1 MLGIYVRLSQED
13 ESSNSI
19 KNQLL
24 EGEVFAKKNGLS
36 YQVYNEG
43 EGISG
48 GAEIKDRPQLFR
60 LLQDINDKTIT
71 SVWFRN
77 QNRLERSSNT
87 WHIFTSEAKKHN
99 VSIYFNDKL
108 FDFSNAQ
115 DNLFGTIQSALNQYQ
130 RDLQSAQT
138 KQALKGRLERGE
150 TVGTLPFGY
159 KSDNNKLVIDE
170 VTAPIVREIFNK
182 SLKGMGTEPIAQ
194 WLRNE
199 GIPTK
204 NKKGTWH
211 HSTISHIIK
220 NTVYKGE
227 RTYGGINYK
236 SPTIIDEVLWDK
248 TNEHLQEMRKY
259 TGKATTHKHLLSN
272 MLKCGKCGRKVSG
285 RIIKQY
291 VKNKDNVKVEY
302 EHKSYVCISQRKK
315 ETNCKKPTIKLDKLD
330 DLIWTKFV
338 MDNSLSKLIVSHF
351 KTTKNNNNLTA
362 LKGDLKLLESSKK
375 KLLKDKDKLIQLVL
389 DGVLSNED
397 TKSKMDAIKSSIKDT
412 DTKIL
417 NAKEQIQSYEGS
429 LNDLDGILSDLS
441 INQEYSFND
450 KQEILRKYVKD
461 ITLYYYDGLHFIEIS
476 FNIPNMDSVVYVVD
490 KKYNF
495 AFRMATYDEYES
507 ATEGTIDENELNFDV
522 FVWTEEYSDITKWL
536 TINTYYNANK
546 MFLYAKYDEEAI
558 LKAIDNQTKLI
569 EIIKTVK

>member
-13 ESSNSI
+13 RASNSI
-19 KNQLL
+19 KNQLF
-24 EGEVFAKKNGLS
+24 EGEVFAKKNKLS
-36 YQVYNEG
+36 FKIYDEG
-43 EGISG
+43 EGLSG
-48 GAEIKDRPQLFR
+48 KLGLEDRPQLKELFE
-60 LLQDINDKTIT
+60 DIIEGNINA
-71 SVWFRN
+71 VWFRDS
-77 QNRLERSSNT
+77 NRLSRNELLYHQSLE
-87 WHIFTSEAKKHN
+87 IFSKQEVQVYFGDKHFDYNSPSANMMQSIKATFDAMKILEQSVATKK
-99 VSIYFNDKL
+99 
-108 FDFSNAQ
+108 
-115 DNLFGTIQSALNQYQ
+115 AL
-130 RDLQSAQT
+130 R
-138 KQALKGRLERGE
+138 GRLERGE

-315 ETNCKKPTIKLDKLD
+315 ETNCKKPTIKLGKLD
-330 DLIWTKFV
+330 DLIWAKFV

-351 KTTKNNNNLTA
+351 KTTKNNDNLTA
-362 LKGDLKLLESSKK
+362 LKGDLKSLESSKK

-417 NAKEQIQSYEGS
+417 NAKEQMQSYEGS
-429 LNDLDGILSDLS
+429 LNDLDSILSDLS
-441 INQEYSFND
+441 IDQEYSFND

-507 ATEGTIDENELNFDV
+507 ATEGTIDENKLNFDA

-536 TINTYYNANK
+536 TIDTYYNANK